1 MEICQ
6 RMGWSV
12 EKHWLS
18 LSDWERDDWLAWE
31 HRRREKLNAILD
43 KMTYDETKTETDA
56 NGVQKIVTKHF
67 VKDYGA
73 YISVLRE
80 LEGV

>member
-18 LSDWERDDWLAWE
+18 LSDWERTDWLAWQ

-43 KMTYDETKTETDA
+43 KMTYDETKFNEETK
-56 NGVQKIVTKHF
+56 QMETKHF
-67 VKDYGA
+67 VRDYGA
-73 YISVLRE
+73 YINILRE
-80 LEGV
+80 LEGC